1 VRKRNGMESWGGE
14 RSRVLREA
22 KLPEDVLMTQAKTV
36 RTCLVRRYADLG
48 NKGLQPK

>member
-1 VRKRNGMESWGGE
+1 MESWGGE

-36 RTCLVRRYADLG
+36 RTCLVRRIQIQL
-48 NKGLQPK
+48 GLQGL